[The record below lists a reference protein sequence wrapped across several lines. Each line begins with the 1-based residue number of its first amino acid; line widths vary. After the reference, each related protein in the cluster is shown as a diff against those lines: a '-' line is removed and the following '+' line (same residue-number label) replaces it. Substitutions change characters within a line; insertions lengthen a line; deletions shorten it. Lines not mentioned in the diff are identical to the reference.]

1 MRPEVRNSLIA
12 EVCLTPEQ
20 ADVYLLVN
28 VEGRMDPAAMA
39 ARLGITPGD
48 ARRLADS
55 LVGLGGFIEYD
66 QTRYEAMH
74 PRFTAVNMYRRACE
88 RRGIPFGRNRAV
100 DSIGVELEQPYEGA
114 RTNMAGRGSQ

>member
-1 MRPEVRNSLIA
+1 MRPEVRNCLIS
-12 EVCLTPEQ
+12 EVHLTPEQ

-28 VEGRMDPAAMA
+28 VEGRMDPSGMA
-39 ARLGITPGD
+39 ARLGITPED

-55 LVGLGGFIEYD
+55 LVDLGGFIEYD

-88 RRGIPFGRNRAV
+88 RRGVPFGRNKDV
-100 DSIGVELEQPYEGA
+100 DNIGVELERPYEDA
-114 RTNMAGRGSQ
+114 RTNMAGRESR